1 MAIEIHWI
9 RDDQSLA
16 EHCRDWHQLP
26 FVAVDT
32 EFMRVDTFYPKAGL
46 IQIGDGQRAFLIDP
60 LLIGNWQPLAELLDD
75 SGVVRCCTPAAK
87 TSKCCCA

>member
-46 IQIGDGQRAFLIDP
+46 IQIGDGQQAF
-60 LLIGNWQPLAELLDD
+60 
-75 SGVVRCCTPAAK
+75 
-87 TSKCCCA
+87 

>member
-26 FVAVDT
+26 FVALDT
-32 EFMRVDTFYPKAGL
+32 EFMRVDTFYPKPG
-46 IQIGDGQRAFLIDP
+46 
-60 LLIGNWQPLAELLDD
+60 
-75 SGVVRCCTPAAK
+75 
-87 TSKCCCA
+87 

>member
-9 RDDQSLA
+9 CDDQSLA
-16 EHCRDWHQLP
+16 EHCRDWQQLP

-60 LLIGNWQPLAELLDD
+60 LLIGNWQPLA
-75 SGVVRCCTPAAK
+75 SCWKTVVWSRCCMPAAK

>member
-9 RDDQSLA
+9 RDDQTLA
-16 EHCRDWHQLP
+16 EHCQAWRELP
-26 FVAVDT
+26 YVALDT

-46 IQIGDGQRAFLIDP
+46 IQIGDGKRAFLIDP
-60 LLIGNWQPLAELLDD
+60 LLIRNWQPLAALLED